1 MPRSKVKTGHL
12 RLTRNKLSYK
22 LLYKKRTIFNKQYYN
37 GWTTNIPGCC
47 KPFRSWERGYYLVS
61 VRFRH
66 LLFPRYFRGKLR
78 ASKLALEKKKKK
90 ERKKE
95 KNSDRPIPR
104 KLFRRLPFLNAIHSV
119 NKKEERLDTMV
130 AGYYLL
136 ANYTWARS
144 GGEFPSRLQ

>member
-1 MPRSKVKTGHL
+1 MRA
-12 RLTRNKLSYK
+12 RLLSGFCP
-22 LLYKKRTIFNKQYYN
+22 LPPLTL
-37 GWTTNIPGCC
+37 
-47 KPFRSWERGYYLVS
+47 SA
-61 VRFRH
+61 
-66 LLFPRYFRGKLR
+66 LFPGKTPR
-78 ASKLALEKKKKK
+78 IQTRFGEKKKKK

>member
-1 MPRSKVKTGHL
+1 MPRSKVKTGHV
-12 RLTRNKLSYK
+12 RQIIWKNIQYSTSNITTVEQQISPVVVNRFVHESAVTIWFLSASATYS
-22 LLYKKRTIFNKQYYN
+22 
-37 GWTTNIPGCC
+37 
-47 KPFRSWERGYYLVS
+47 FRVISGENSAHPNSLWR
-61 VRFRH
+61 
-66 LLFPRYFRGKLR
+66 
-78 ASKLALEKKKKK
+78 KKKKK